1 MDFSQLRDGFLSFL
15 NDIPFLRAILGGVI
29 VFFVPGFA
37 WTLALFS
44 KINNIERIA
53 LSIGLSIASVTL
65 SVLAVNLIFR
75 VKITGTNAL
84 LIILVI
90 TVIPL
95 GIYLVKRLLRRKT
108 DTEELEQKE
117 E

>member
-1 MDFSQLRDGFLSFL
+1 MDFSQLRDTFLPFL
-15 NDIPFLRAILGGVI
+15 DKVPVLRAIVGSII

>member
-1 MDFSQLRDGFLSFL
+1 MDFSQLRDTFLPFL
-15 NDIPFLRAILGGVI
+15 DKVPVLRAIVGSII

-44 KINNIERIA
+44 KINNIERIG

-65 SVLAVNLIFR
+65 SVIVLNLIFH